1 MADTVVS
8 QLLGVEPMRRVLH
21 IANISDG
28 TGESAVAKTTKAGL
42 LVPTPGNPSLMA
54 APTSIDIEWVR
65 WNIQGFSSVRI
76 YWDHT
81 TDDLALVLA
90 GSGFDDFDGRGP
102 LADPRSAGGP
112 GDIIVTTAGAAA
124 GATYDISLGLLFRF

>member
-8 QLLGVEPMRRVLH
+8 QLLGQEPMRKVLH

-28 TGESAVAKTTKAGL
+28 TGETAVIKLDKSLYTR
-42 LVPTPGNPSLMA
+42 PTPGSPSVFA
-54 APTSIDIEWVR
+54 EPTSVDIEWVR
-65 WNIQGFSSVRI
+65 WNVQGFSSVRI

-102 LADPRSAGGP
+102 LVDPRSAGGP
-112 GDIIVTTAGAAA
+112 GDLILTTAGAAA